1 MKPSKDAAKALAEKA
16 AQQEGEEP
24 QDQAP
29 EQEEPQPFEIFISRR
44 FRSTVEA
51 MSAARNALDRVKSVD
66 AEGVPDHLP
75 GRPRAAPAALPP
87 AFRWRRAPPVT
98 YCYPDFVFVLAL
110 GADG

>member
-1 MKPSKDAAKALAEKA
+1 MRRNPRDACPRARFWRRGACPLNRPDAVKPSKDAAKAQAEKA

-75 GRPRAAPAALPP
+75 E
-87 AFRWRRAPPVT
+87 
-98 YCYPDFVFVLAL
+98 
-110 GADG
+110 